1 MIEVTGVESVIP
13 ARVNRRK
20 PDLHDQTKYKWRT
33 KKSER
38 VRNVL
43 SLPNV

>member
-1 MIEVTGVESVIP
+1 MIEVKGVEAVIP

-20 PDLHDQTKYKWRT
+20 PALHDQTKYKWR
-33 KKSER
+33 KKSVR